1 MKDLWIRTDRLV
13 LRPWEDSDANRLVL
27 MTQDQQ
33 FQSRWGVFREPMDAA
48 RALDWV
54 RTVRQS
60 VESEQLGSWAVVENG
75 HVVGCASLLPRW
87 PDLEEEPMMAVEY
100 RLLHSAQGKG
110 LATEAILG
118 LVNFGQNQHGI
129 EDFYAFITPENTQA
143 KNVAFKV
150 GMKFW
155 RMGRIEGVVVEIYRT
170 HTHPGQ
176 PFTRRNFEPRE
187 EVA

>member
-13 LRPWEDSDANRLVL
+13 LRPWEESDANRLVL

-33 FQSRWGVFREPMDAA
+33 FRARWGVFREPMDAV

-54 RTVRQS
+54 RIVRKS
-60 VESEQLGSWAVVENG
+60 VEAEQLGSWAVIENAQLI
-75 HVVGCASLLPRW
+75 GCASLLPRW
-87 PDLEEEPMMAVEY
+87 LDLEEEPLMAVEY
-100 RLLHSAQGKG
+100 RLLHSAQGRG
-110 LATEAILG
+110 LGTEAILG
-118 LVNFGQNQHGI
+118 LIEFGQNQHGI
-129 EDFYAFITPENTQA
+129 EEFHALIPPENTQA

-150 GMKFW
+150 GMKYW

-170 HTHPGQ
+170 HAHPGQ
-176 PFTRRNFEPRE
+176 PATRRNQQRE